1 MIKTRIKYPL
11 DQAAREAFA
20 AENRYIT
27 VRWGI
32 SRGKDTYGY
41 TTCTLTV
48 DGRGRRASCS
58 GGGYSLIGTCLG
70 EWLQRDFSDQLQKLN
85 LGRLEKAGISL
96 YGLSFWD
103 QSRRRDLPRWKEGAA
118 LHVQG
123 ACGEQSMENILRA
136 LGYNFIPCGPAIR
149 DIRTY
154 QLEARKEKYITQG
167 W

>member
-11 DQAAREAFA
+11 DLDAREAFA

-48 DGRGRRASCS
+48 DGRGRRASCC
-58 GGGYSLIGTCLG
+58 GGGYSLIGACLG
-70 EWLQRDFSDQLQKLN
+70 EWLQRDFADQLKKLD

-103 QSRRRDLPRWKEGAA
+103 QSRRQDLPKWKEGAT
-118 LHVQG
+118 LHVRG
-123 ACGEQSMENILRA
+123 ADGEQSMMNILQV
-136 LGYNFIPCGPAIR
+136 LGYNLIQAGRARNICH
-149 DIRTY
+149 Y
-154 QLEARKEKYITQG
+154 YLEARKEKYITQG